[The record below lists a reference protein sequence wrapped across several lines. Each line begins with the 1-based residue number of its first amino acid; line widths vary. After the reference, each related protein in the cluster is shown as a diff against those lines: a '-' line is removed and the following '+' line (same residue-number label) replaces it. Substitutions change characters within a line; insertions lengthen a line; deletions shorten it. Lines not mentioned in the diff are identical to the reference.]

1 MKISANNEALAE
13 KLLKDGVDLQK
24 SIYFKTTK
32 QVLHDASHQASTFT
46 ETSQYL
52 PEGWRMK
59 TVETK
64 DKNRVVV
71 HKHYLSPAQAMIKTT
86 LGVVEYLRLEGKLS
100 PEALLD
106 TATALRVGPKKLK
119 KLYSSDP
126 SDNDESV
133 AEA

>member
-1 MKISANNEALAE
+1 MQL
-13 KLLKDGVDLQK
+13 
-24 SIYFKTTK
+24 FM
-32 QVLHDASHQASTFT
+32 
-46 ETSQYL
+46 
-52 PEGWRMK
+52 MK

-64 DKNRVVV
+64 DKTRVVV
-71 HKHYLSPAQAMIKTT
+71 HKHYLSPSPAHALIKST

-119 KLYSSDP
+119 KLYSSDQ
-126 SDNDESV
+126 SDNDETV